1 MKIRLLLSCLAF
13 ALAACKPAEEPGAT
27 TPPAAPTPVASPAA
41 KSTKPQVLVA
51 NYPLQYFAQRIAG
64 DSVEVRFLAP
74 KDEDP
79 AFWQPDEAAIAAF
92 QGADLILMNGATYS
106 KWADKITLPESKVVD
121 TSAVFAVSLIQVNET
136 TTHSHGPGGEHSH
149 SGTAFTTW
157 IDFKQASLQAKTVR
171 DVLIRLVPAAKE
183 AMETNYESLK
193 DELDTLDDR
202 MSALSRR
209 WVNQPLVAS
218 HPVYHYLARRYGM
231 GLKALLWEPENVPD
245 DKAMAD
251 LNAILA
257 GHRARWM
264 IWEGEPAK
272 ESVEKL
278 EAVGLKSVVFDPC
291 GNVPE
296 SGDFLTVMKANVE
309 ALEKAFP

>member
-1 MKIRLLLSCLAF
+1 MKIRFLLSCLTV
-13 ALAACKPAEEPGAT
+13 LIAACKPAEQPGAT
-27 TPPAAPTPVASPAA
+27 APSDAPTAVTAPAA
-41 KSTKPQVLVA
+41 KSNQPQVLVA

-64 DSVEVRFLAP
+64 DAVEVRFLAP
-74 KDEDP
+74 NDEDP
-79 AFWQPDEAAIAAF
+79 AFWQPDETAITAF

-106 KWADKITLPESKVVD
+106 KWADKITLPESKTVD
-121 TSAVFAVSLIQVNET
+121 TSASFKASLIQVNET
-136 TTHSHGPGGEHSH
+136 STHSHGPGGEHSH

-171 DVLIRLVPAAKE
+171 DALIRLVPAAKQ
-183 AMETNYESLK
+183 AMETSYDNLQ
-193 DELDTLDDR
+193 DELNTLDDR
-202 MSALSRR
+202 MSVLSRR
-209 WVNQPLVAS
+209 LVNQPLVAS

-231 GLKALLWEPENVPD
+231 SLKALLWEPENVPD

-251 LNAILA
+251 LNGILS

-264 IWEGEPAK
+264 IWEGTPAP
-272 ESVEKL
+272 ESIEKL

-296 SGDFLTVMKANVE
+296 NGDFMSVMKANLE
-309 ALEKAFP
+309 ALEKAFQ